1 MDKIKKWLC
10 CAVRILRD
18 CDLLPKILR
27 QWMGGKGGG
36 KFSPI
41 KSLPKGPGRSAWI
54 KSFELILPYCI
65 AGFILC
71 GVIFGG
77 LLSGVLSASVVVVL
91 SFLAV
96 LLCLTLF
103 CLQKRK
109 ADNFLLGSQGERE
122 VAFWL
127 DRLGRP
133 HWHVFHD
140 FQIPGEK
147 WNMDHIVVC
156 PKGVFCFETK
166 TLQMISG
173 KSETLNFDGEKI
185 YKGDFPLSFDKRD
198 PVKQAKGN
206 AADLSNFIR
215 HKTDMQ
221 VWVTPVVVFPHWNVK
236 SEVKPDDIIVTNPEL
251 LLLLESEK
259 RENKLDENEIK
270 KIADAIESDNKFR
283 LDE

>member
-41 KSLPKGPGRSAWI
+41 KSLPNGPGRSAWI
-54 KSFELILPYCI
+54 KSFDLILPYCI
-65 AGFILC
+65 AGFVLC
-71 GVIFGG
+71 GVVFGG

-109 ADNFLLGSQGERE
+109 ADDFLLGSQGERK

-127 DRLGRP
+127 DRVGRDD
-133 HWHVFHD
+133 WRVFHD
-140 FQIPGEK
+140 FQIAEGK
-147 WNMDHIVVC
+147 SNIDHIVVC
-156 PKGVFCFETK
+156 LKGVFCIETK
-166 TLQMISG
+166 TLRKEHG
-173 KSETLNFDGEKI
+173 KPEEIHFRNGKI
-185 YKGDFPLSFDKRD
+185 YRGDLLLDDPDPVAQVERNAKDLHGFIFRETEVTGDFI
-198 PVKQAKGN
+198 KQV
-206 AADLSNFIR
+206 I
-215 HKTDMQ
+215 
-221 VWVTPVVVFPHWNVK
+221 VFPEWFVTEERKHG
-236 SEVKPDDIIVTNPEL
+236 DIIVTNPKRL
-251 LLLLESEK
+251 LHRLKEQDPILP
-259 RENKLDENEIK
+259 RDQFV
-270 KIADAIESDNKFR
+270 KIAKAIEIANEYDPN
-283 LDE
+283 E

>member
-41 KSLPKGPGRSAWI
+41 KSLPNGPGRSAWI
-54 KSFELILPYCI
+54 KSFDLTLHYCI
-65 AGFILC
+65 AIFVLC

-122 VAFWL
+122 AAFWL
-127 DRLGRP
+127 GRVGRP
-133 HWHVFHD
+133 NWRVIHD
-140 FQIPGEK
+140 FQIAEGK
-147 WNMDHIVVC
+147 ANIDHIVVC
-156 PKGVFCFETK
+156 LKGVFCIETK
-166 TLQMISG
+166 TLRKEHG
-173 KSETLNFDGEKI
+173 KTEEIHFIGGKI
-185 YKGDFPLSFDKRD
+185 YRGDRLLDNPD
-198 PVKQAKGN
+198 PVKQVTDN
-206 AADLSNFIR
+206 ARDLHDFIR
-215 HKTDMQ
+215 GKTGETGF
-221 VWVTPVVVFPHWNVK
+221 VKRVVVFPEWFVTEEEEY
-236 SEVKPDDIIVTNPEL
+236 SDIMVTNPKL
-251 LLLLESEK
+251 LWRLERGEDILTS
-259 RENKLDENEIK
+259 DQVS
-270 KIADAIESDNKFR
+270 KIADAIESENEFP
-283 LDE
+283 LDD